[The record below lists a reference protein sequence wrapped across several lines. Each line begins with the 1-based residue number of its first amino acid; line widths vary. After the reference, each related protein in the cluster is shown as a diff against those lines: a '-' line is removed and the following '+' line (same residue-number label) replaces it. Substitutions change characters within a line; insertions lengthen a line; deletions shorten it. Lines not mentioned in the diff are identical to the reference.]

1 MDIELNKAIE
11 FLKEEFDPIVIY
23 LFGSAS
29 RNELRIDSD
38 IDIAFL
44 TENDVDPYKCFMKAQ
59 ELADIFKRDVD
70 LINLNTSSTVFKAQ
84 VVGTGKLIYCIDDI
98 KRMYFEMRT
107 FKSYAM
113 LNEEREVVLSR
124 EPKSVIWSESLTQR
138 ANASRVSLKGKTIER
153 CINRIN

>member
-11 FLKEEFDPIVIY
+11 VLKEEFNPIVIY
-23 LFGSAS
+23 LFGSAA
-29 RNELRIDSD
+29 RNELRKDSD

-44 TENDVDPYKCFMKAQ
+44 TDNDIDSYECFMKAQ

-84 VVGTGKLIYCIDDI
+84 VVGTGKRIYCSDDT

-113 LNEEREVVLSR
+113 LNEEREV
-124 EPKSVIWSESLTQR
+124 I
-138 ANASRVSLKGKTIER
+138 LKKIKER
-153 CINRIN
+153 GTVYGNDK

>member
-1 MDIELNKAIE
+1 MNKNEIITILKNTKNDFDINQ
-11 FLKEEFDPIVIY
+11 FV
-23 LFGSAS
+23 LFGSVS
-29 RNELRIDSD
+29 TNTNHKNSD

-44 TENDVDPYKCFMKAQ
+44 TDNDIDSYECFMKAQ

-84 VVGTGKLIYCIDDI
+84 VVGTGKRIYCSDDT

-113 LNEEREVVLSR
+113 LNEEREV
-124 EPKSVIWSESLTQR
+124 T
-138 ANASRVSLKGKTIER
+138 LKKIKER
-153 CINRIN
+153 GTVYRKRCDS

>member
-1 MDIELNKAIE
+1 MDIELNIAIE
-11 FLKEEFDPIVIY
+11 ILKEEFNPIVIY

-59 ELADIFKRDVD
+59 ELADIFRREVD

-84 VVGTGKLIYCIDDI
+84 VVGSGKSIYCSDDT

-113 LNEEREVVLSR
+113 LNEEREVIIKKIKERGNVY
-124 EPKSVIWSESLTQR
+124 
-138 ANASRVSLKGKTIER
+138 GK
-153 CINRIN
+153 